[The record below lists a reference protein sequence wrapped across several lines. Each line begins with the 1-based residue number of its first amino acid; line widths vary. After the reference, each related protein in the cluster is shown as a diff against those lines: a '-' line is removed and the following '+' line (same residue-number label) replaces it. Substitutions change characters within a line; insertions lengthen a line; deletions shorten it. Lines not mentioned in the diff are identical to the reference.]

1 MTKQPF
7 TTTKLTL
14 TALSVSLVILI
25 MAMFMSMHVGSNN
38 QLPLYKTLHTKS
50 DIIDQKTEEVNNEKA
65 LYLNGSN
72 NEMNEFMI
80 DEFKKIYRVNA

>member
-25 MAMFMSMHVGSNN
+25 MAMFMSMHVGNNN

>member
-7 TTTKLTL
+7 IVAKLALTTL
-14 TALSVSLVILI
+14 TVSAIILI
-25 MAMFMSMHVGSNN
+25 MAVLANAHVGSNN
-38 QLPLYKTLHTKS
+38 QLQLINTLHSKS
-50 DIIDQKTEEVNNEKA
+50 QMTDQKTEAVNNEKA